1 MWAARAIAALLLFA
15 LFLYTA
21 GFNVSLWWR
30 WIRHKDYKGPSQLA
44 LFPGVVGALSFWI
57 SPYDRLHHYAWVPLV
72 LDPGT
77 GATLLLAVVQ
87 CAEEAYQCNPLFR
100 VATYCYRDP
109 QTSVVLRLYR
119 KGRFTL
125 EKTQS
130 KMTAHTGG
138 HWAVTDDRL
147 VLQSG
152 EQRVAYLASP
162 TQQPGRGSD
171 YDLTWSPD
179 STPSILD
186 DLDLGFVKGR
196 PVTGA

>member
-57 SPYDRLHHYAWVPLV
+57 SPYDRLHHYAWLPLV

-77 GATLLLAVVQ
+77 GATVLLAVAQ
-87 CAEEAYQCNPLFR
+87 WAKEAYQTNPLFR
-100 VATYCYRDP
+100 VATYRYRDP
-109 QTSVVLRLYR
+109 QTSVVLKLYR

-125 EKTQS
+125 DKTQP
-130 KMTAHTGG
+130 KMIVHTGG
-138 HWAVTDDRL
+138 DWAVTDDRL
-147 VLQSG
+147 VLHSG
-152 EQRVAYLASP
+152 GQRVAYLASP
-162 TQQPGRGSD
+162 TQQPERRPD
-171 YDLTWSPD
+171 YILTWSPD

-186 DLDLGFVKGR
+186 DLDLELAKGR
-196 PVTGA
+196 PVAGA